1 MSFRRKFTSVLVLAV
16 TGVGAFSIFD
26 DYLIFQRCSQSAL
39 ETANTDVELKTILGE
54 NIERGPLY
62 AATIGVDREGNS
74 ANCSFPVTGSLA
86 KGNLHLRAVRYDEK
100 YKWLTPYF
108 PGSSGGRWEVLV
120 LEALVPTDKPP
131 AHRRLSLIH
140 RRPKVGDRGDGGQ
153 SGTSNTAGHQ
163 EV

>member
-1 MSFRRKFTSVLVLAV
+1 MSLRRKFTSVLVLAV
-16 TGVGAFSIFD
+16 TGVGAFSILD
-26 DYLIFQRCSQSAL
+26 DYLIFQQCSQNAL

-62 AATIGVDREGNS
+62 AATMGVDREGNS

-86 KGNLHLRAVRYDEK
+86 NGNLHLRAVRNDEK
-100 YKWLTPYF
+100 HKWLTPYF

-120 LEALVPTDKPP
+120 LEALVPTDNPP
-131 AHRRLSLIH
+131 AHRRLSLIQ
-140 RRPKVGDRGDGGQ
+140 RRSKVGDRGDGEPC
-153 SGTSNTAGHQ
+153 GTPNTAGHQ

>member
-1 MSFRRKFTSVLVLAV
+1 MSFRRKFTSVLVLGM
-16 TGVGAFSIFD
+16 TGVGAFSILD
-26 DYLIFQRCSQSAL
+26 DYLIFQQCSQSAL

-62 AATIGVDREGNS
+62 AATMGVDREGNS

-86 KGNLHLRAVRYDEK
+86 KGNLHLRAVRYEEK
-100 YKWLTPYF
+100 YKWLMPYF

-131 AHRRLSLIH
+131 AHNRLSLIH
-140 RRPKVGDRGDGGQ
+140 RRPKVGDGGAGGPRGTPD
-153 SGTSNTAGHQ
+153 SSRHQ